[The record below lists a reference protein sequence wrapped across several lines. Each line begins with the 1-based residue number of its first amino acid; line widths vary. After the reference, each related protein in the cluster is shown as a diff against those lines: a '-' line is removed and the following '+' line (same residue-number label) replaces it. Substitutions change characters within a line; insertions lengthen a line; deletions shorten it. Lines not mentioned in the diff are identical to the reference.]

1 MGYTYV
7 NYCLSEIKIQL
18 GILCFYLLTLPTLK
32 AQKYL
37 RKKKEQ
43 LYAKVCVQ
51 VLDPAESQRG
61 LHFSSLGLRVH
72 L

>member
-7 NYCLSEIKIQL
+7 NYYLSEIKIRL
-18 GILCFYLLTLPTLK
+18 GILCFYLLNLPTLK
-32 AQKYL
+32 AQKCL

-51 VLDPAESQRG
+51 AFVPAESQLG
-61 LHFSSLGLRVH
+61 LHFSSLGIH